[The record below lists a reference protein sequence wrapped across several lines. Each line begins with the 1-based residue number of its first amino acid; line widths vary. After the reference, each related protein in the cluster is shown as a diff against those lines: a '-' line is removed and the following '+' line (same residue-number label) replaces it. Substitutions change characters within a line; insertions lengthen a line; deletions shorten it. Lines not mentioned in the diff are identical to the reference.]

1 MLQAAIDLQNSAVEQ
16 LVNLTDQ
23 KKELTFKAPT
33 GSGKTYMMAK
43 MMNSLL
49 EKDEEI
55 VFLVSA
61 LSKGNLAKQNFEK
74 FIEYSSKGNF
84 PKLNPHLISSEISGE
99 ERLYVP
105 LDYNVYVLPRDL
117 YKKGGRLMQGGMENF
132 LQNITLKKWMGG
144 PEKKVYLIKDE
155 CHIATN
161 NLDDLSAEFFEKIYN
176 ISATPKLSRGQQPD
190 VEITNEDAVNAK
202 LKTALHNLQR
212 TSKKTRAFCTF

>member
-1 MLQAAIDLQNSAVEQ
+1 MLQEAIDLQNNAVKQ
-16 LVNLTDQ
+16 LVNLTEQ

-74 FIEYSSKGNF
+74 FNEYSSKGNF
-84 PKLNPHLISSEISGE
+84 LKLNPYLISSEVSGE
-99 ERLYVP
+99 ERLHVP
-105 LDYNVYVLPRDL
+105 LGYNVYILPRDL

-132 LQNITLKKWMGG
+132 LQNITLKKWLGG
-144 PEKKVYLIKDE
+144 QEKRL
-155 CHIATN
+155 N
-161 NLDDLSAEFFEKIYN
+161 
-176 ISATPKLSRGQQPD
+176 
-190 VEITNEDAVNAK
+190 
-202 LKTALHNLQR
+202 
-212 TSKKTRAFCTF
+212 